1 MKKRGLLFALNI
13 QLFADEEKGEAKDES
28 QDDNTDYVEAIQK
41 LKENTVAK
49 EKYEKLEQDNKKLLE
64 ALINGEQIQVE
75 NPEDKESKDENL
87 NKKIKDLHNKMF
99 VEDYQGSDLEYC
111 QDALELRKAVMERD
125 GEDADIFLPRGHN
138 IMVTD
143 YDRQAAQRVADEM
156 QDAIDKSNGSNK
168 VFIALLQQKTIDDL
182 GPAARRKR

>member
-13 QLFADEEKGEAKDES
+13 QLFADEEQQEAKDES
-28 QDDNTDYVEAIQK
+28 QEDNTDYVEAIK
-41 LKENTVAK
+41 NLKENTVAK
-49 EKYEKLEQDNKKLLE
+49 EKYEKLEQDNKKLLQ
-64 ALINGEQIQVE
+64 ALIDGDQIQVE
-75 NPEDKESKDENL
+75 NQGDKDTIDVV
-87 NKKIKDLHNKMF
+87 NKKIKDLHTKMF

-138 IMVTD
+138 IIVTD
-143 YDRQAAQRVADEM
+143 YDRKAAQRVADEM

-168 VFIALLQQKTIDDL
+168 VFIALLQQKTVDDL
-182 GPAARRKR
+182 GPAIRRRK